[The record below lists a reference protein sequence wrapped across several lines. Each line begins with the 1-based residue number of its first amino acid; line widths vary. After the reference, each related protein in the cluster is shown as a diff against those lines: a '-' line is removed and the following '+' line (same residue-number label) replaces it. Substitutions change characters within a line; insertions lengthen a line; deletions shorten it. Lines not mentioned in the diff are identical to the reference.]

1 MAGEYEHIK
10 GKGNRF
16 SSTNQPA
23 NRGRKKSAYKE
34 LLDLIEQGG
43 GTPLSYE
50 EYKKMSSELLNLD
63 EEALKRLAG
72 DKGTPIWFRA
82 HIKGIVEDMKIGR
95 TYTIEQ
101 IMDRL
106 FGKATQP
113 TDNKTE
119 HTFKPRTLTPEEARE
134 IGVKFFEEY

>member
-1 MAGEYEHIK
+1 MPNPENVIGK
-10 GKGNRF
+10 GKLF
-16 SSTNQPA
+16 SKTNQPA

-34 LLDLIEQGG
+34 LLGIIEQGG

-50 EYKKMSSELLNLD
+50 EYKKMSSELLNLN
-63 EEALKRLAG
+63 EEALKRLAN
-72 DKGTPIWFRA
+72 DKSTPIWFRA
-82 HIKGIVEDMKIGR
+82 HIKGIVEDMKLGR

-113 TDNKTE
+113 TANKTE
-119 HTFKPRTLTPEEARE
+119 HTFKPRTLTSEEARE

>member
-1 MAGEYEHIK
+1 MPNPENVV

-23 NRGRKKSAYKE
+23 NKGRKKSAYKE
-34 LLDLIEQGG
+34 LLGIIEQGG

-50 EYKKMSSELLNLD
+50 EYKKMSSELLNLN
-63 EEALKRLAG
+63 EEALKRLAN
-72 DKGTPIWFRA
+72 DKSTPIWFRA
-82 HIKGIVEDMKIGR
+82 HIKGIVEDMKLGR

-113 TDNKTE
+113 TDNRNE
-119 HTFKPRTLTPEEARE
+119 HTFRPRTLTPEEVE
-134 IGVKFFEEY
+134 KYIKTLQEEY

>member
-1 MAGEYEHIK
+1 MPNSKNVI

-34 LLDLIEQGG
+34 LLALIEQGG

-50 EYKKMSSELLNLD
+50 EYKKMSSELPNLD

-72 DKGTPIWFRA
+72 CILFVFY
-82 HIKGIVEDMKIGR
+82 IKPQR
-95 TYTIEQ
+95 
-101 IMDRL
+101 
-106 FGKATQP
+106 
-113 TDNKTE
+113 
-119 HTFKPRTLTPEEARE
+119 
-134 IGVKFFEEY
+134 

>member
-1 MAGEYEHIK
+1 MPNPENVIGK
-10 GKGNRF
+10 GKLF
-16 SSTNQPA
+16 SKTNQPA

-34 LLDLIEQGG
+34 LLGIIEQGG

-50 EYKKMSSELLNLD
+50 EYKKMSSELLNLN
-63 EEALKRLAG
+63 EEALKRLAN
-72 DKGTPIWFRA
+72 DKSTPIWFRA
-82 HIKGIVEDMKIGR
+82 HIKGIVEDMKLGR

-113 TDNKTE
+113 TDNKNE
-119 HTFKPRTLTPEEARE
+119 HIVRAKDLTPEEARE
-134 IGVKFFEEY
+134 YLKQLNEIY

>member
-1 MAGEYEHIK
+1 MPNPENVIGK
-10 GKGNRF
+10 GKLF
-16 SSTNQPA
+16 SKTNQPA

-34 LLDLIEQGG
+34 LLGIIEQGG

-50 EYKKMSSELLNLD
+50 EYKKMSSELLNLN
-63 EEALKRLAG
+63 EEALKRLAN
-72 DKGTPIWFRA
+72 DKSTPIWFRA
-82 HIKGIVEDMKIGR
+82 HIKGIVEDMKLGR

-113 TDNKTE
+113 TDNKNE